1 MTRGHRGSLLL
12 RCRAFSSLS
21 SCRFIP
27 ALSSRSVQNQQT
39 YEHPAPPPAVIAVDG
54 LSVGRRATVE
64 GRVREVDDTTSH
76 GQTVLVIDI
85 GDDSG
90 DLRVTFSPGHGDI
103 DIQPGQLLR
112 ITRKARRSGSQPVHM
127 TDPIYRVIETPEGN
141 TPGE

>member
-1 MTRGHRGSLLL
+1 VSGQ
-12 RCRAFSSLS
+12 AF
-21 SCRFIP
+21 P
-27 ALSSRSVQNQQT
+27 RSVQNQQT
-39 YEHPAPPPAVIAVDG
+39 DEHPEPPPPVITVDG

-76 GQTVLVIDI
+76 GQTVRVIDI

-90 DLRVTFSPGHGDI
+90 DLRVTFSPVHGGI

-112 ITRKARRSGSQPVHM
+112 ITGKARRSGSQPVHM

>member
-1 MTRGHRGSLLL
+1 
-12 RCRAFSSLS
+12 
-21 SCRFIP
+21 
-27 ALSSRSVQNQQT
+27 VQNQQT
-39 YEHPAPPPAVIAVDG
+39 YEHTEPPPPVITVDG

-76 GQTVLVIDI
+76 GQTVRVIDI

-90 DLRVTFSPGHGDI
+90 DLRVTFSPIHGGI

-112 ITRKARRSGSQPVHM
+112 ITGKARRSGSQPVHM